1 MAYCL
6 ADGAILDALDP
17 GPNQGWRPWEQR
29 VKEVGPPPLKDSDC
43 AWPLEAAVGPVLESQ
58 QGCGLLRG
66 PHPRSHS
73 NAKSVLDPK
82 APESAYHCFWLQ
94 FLPIDHQIPRHGM
107 S

>member
-1 MAYCL
+1 MAYYL
-6 ADGAILDALDP
+6 ADGAILYALDP
-17 GPNQGWRPWEQR
+17 GHKDGDPGSKDLSR
-29 VKEVGPPPLKDSDC
+29 PPPLRGSDS

-66 PHPRSHS
+66 PHPRSHF

-82 APESAYHCFWLQ
+82 VPESAYHCSWLQ
-94 FLPIDHQIPRHGM
+94 FLPIDYLIPIPGM